1 MQKTKLVAVI
11 ATAVTLFAAPAF
23 AADNPAADAAYAE
36 IEKTFGTVPTHIK
49 GYPKSAVSGA
59 WEMTK
64 GLLFGE
70 GNELEPKVKS
80 LIGLAVAAQIPC
92 EYCIWADTM
101 AAKAAGATDEEIGEA
116 VALAGHTRN
125 WSTMFNGLQVDFD
138 QFKKDLGGEMAAK

>member
-1 MQKTKLVAVI
+1 MRKIHLAAVI
-11 ATAVTLFAAPAF
+11 ATAITLFAAPAF
-23 AADNPAADAAYAE
+23 AADNAAADAAYAD
-36 IEKTFGTVPTHIK
+36 IEKTLGTVPTHIR

-92 EYCIWADTM
+92 QYCIWLETKFARQQ
-101 AAKAAGATDEEIGEA
+101 GATEGEISEA
-116 VALAGHTRN
+116 IAQAGYVRM
-125 WSTMFNGLQVDFD
+125 WSTVINGQQIPFETFKSDF
-138 QFKKDLGGEMAAK
+138 GGD